1 MRILSHES
9 QSFGKGIGKSIAEWS
24 RILRQAVGKEVLDLM
39 FTENRFHGVT
49 RIYRKY
55 ILSDKGNNFLKTPI
69 DIFVKGPYDEA
80 ATGKTGRGESSRCR
94 GKQYM
99 PLLRSALTSS
109 KNWRTMES
117 EDDYMYPGFG
127 IFPEKFVFCE
137 DVSKFQNGDNNLDML
152 VKDCELSSPQSNSS
166 PQVIEV
172 DGQKTEVIVRRF
184 GCAGVKV
191 CSAPNCDYTV
201 STSQRINRR
210 RVHKNTHGL
219 QKSEQCPVNI
229 IHVKPKAEDD
239 GRRWVGT
246 LTLQEATPRHSHAK
260 PSPRKL
266 PISVVKD
273 LQQAVLLDPSKKAKD
288 LQKSIPS

>member
-9 QSFGKGIGKSIAEWS
+9 QSFGKGIGRSIAEWS

-117 EDDYMYPGFG
+117 EDDYLYPGFG
-127 IFPEKFVFCE
+127 IFPEKFVFC
-137 DVSKFQNGDNNLDML
+137 
-152 VKDCELSSPQSNSS
+152 
-166 PQVIEV
+166 
-172 DGQKTEVIVRRF
+172 
-184 GCAGVKV
+184 
-191 CSAPNCDYTV
+191 
-201 STSQRINRR
+201 
-210 RVHKNTHGL
+210 
-219 QKSEQCPVNI
+219 
-229 IHVKPKAEDD
+229 
-239 GRRWVGT
+239 
-246 LTLQEATPRHSHAK
+246 
-260 PSPRKL
+260 
-266 PISVVKD
+266 
-273 LQQAVLLDPSKKAKD
+273 
-288 LQKSIPS
+288 

>member
-24 RILRQAVGKEVLDLM
+24 RILRQAVGEEVLDLM

-49 RIYRKY
+49 RIYRRY

-80 ATGKTGRGESSRCR
+80 ATGKTGRGESSGCR

-152 VKDCELSSPQSNSS
+152 VKDCELSSPRSNSS

-184 GCAGVKV
+184 GCAGVKFAQLQIV
-191 CSAPNCDYTV
+191 ITLFPH
-201 STSQRINRR
+201 
-210 RVHKNTHGL
+210 HKG
-219 QKSEQCPVNI
+219 
-229 IHVKPKAEDD
+229 
-239 GRRWVGT
+239 
-246 LTLQEATPRHSHAK
+246 
-260 PSPRKL
+260 
-266 PISVVKD
+266 
-273 LQQAVLLDPSKKAKD
+273 
-288 LQKSIPS
+288 